1 MPDPKHIERRV
12 HSDAL
17 EEIIGQP
24 PSWLV
29 KRGIGLFFLI
39 WLILL
44 AGSWFYRYPDVVRTP
59 VVITTENPP
68 VPLVARVDG
77 KIISLRVENGHA
89 VKRRDLLAVM
99 ENPASTE
106 DVLQLAVLLSVRDQE
121 ERFTAITGKT
131 PHEPALGPVQEPFS
145 RYRKR
150 VSDYL
155 YFLELDLYGRKIASV
170 KEEIKQYGEYVEQV
184 AQQVKFLEDEL
195 GLVRKQYVRDS
206 LLFAGELISESAWE
220 QSRARLLEKSREWQE
235 ERIELSSTILSMK
248 TKERELLDLEL
259 AQREEI
265 ALLHRQCMEAE
276 EVLRSAVAEW
286 EQNYLLRSPA
296 DGIVSFTRFWS
307 RDQYVA
313 KGETVLTV
321 VPEEPGDIIG
331 RARVGQQRSGKVAPG
346 QQVLIR
352 LDNFPYLEY
361 GHLPGRVRNISRV
374 PDQEA
379 YVVEVSVPQTLET
392 NYAIRLDFSD
402 GMQGTARIITDERPL
417 LIRILAPF
425 KYMYERHI
433 RRRDRLDQN
442 GRSSSSGLSS
452 GGISSSAGPGMS
464 SSGAGSAFSMRK
476 AERLVK

>member
-1 MPDPKHIERRV
+1 MPDPNHIELHT

-29 KRGIGLFFLI
+29 RRGIGLFFLI
-39 WLILL
+39 LLILL
-44 AGSWFYRYPDVVRTP
+44 AGSWFYRYPDVVKTP

-68 VPLVARVDG
+68 APLVARVDG
-77 KIISLRVENGHA
+77 KIISLQVKNGCS
-89 VKRRDLLAVM
+89 VKQGDLLAVM
-99 ENPASTE
+99 ENPATTE
-106 DVLQLAVLLSVRDQE
+106 DVLQLGALLSIQDQE
-121 ERFTAITGKT
+121 KRFAAITAIV
-131 PHEPALGPVQEPFS
+131 PVEPALGPVQEPFS

-170 KEEIKQYGEYVEQV
+170 KGEIKQYGEYVEQV
-184 AQQVKFLEDEL
+184 ARQVKFLEDEL

-220 QSRARLLEKSREWQE
+220 QSGTRLLEKSREWQE
-235 ERIELSSTILSMK
+235 KKIALSSALLRMK
-248 TKERELLDLEL
+248 EKERELLDLEL
-259 AQREEI
+259 AQKEET
-265 ALLHRQCMEAE
+265 ALLHSQCMEAE

-286 EQNYLLRSPA
+286 EQNYLMRSPA
-296 DGIVSFTRFWS
+296 NGMVSFTRFWS

-313 KGETVLTV
+313 KGETVLTI

-331 RARVGQQRSGKVAPG
+331 RARVGQQRSGKVDTG

-361 GHLPGRVRNISRV
+361 GHLPGRIRNISRV

-379 YVVEVSVPQTLET
+379 YVVEVRVPQTLET
-392 NYAIRLDFSD
+392 NYGIRLDFSD

-425 KYMYERHI
+425 RYMYERHI
-433 RRRDRLDQN
+433 RRRDRFDQN
-442 GRSSSSGLSS
+442 GRSSSSGWSS
-452 GGISSSAGPGMS
+452 GGMSSRAGPGMS
-464 SSGAGSAFSMRK
+464 ASVAGSAFSMRK